1 MPGKACLQLPL
12 VLLFSFEI
20 REPDFVGNKGRPQG
34 NILPVRGLLGG
45 LTPCCFTG
53 GMEGRGEEACL
64 LHWLACSDWGLRLDP
79 STKDRR
85 NQL

>member
-20 REPDFVGNKGRPQG
+20 LEPDFIGNKGRPQG

-45 LTPCCFTG
+45 LSPAVSQG
-53 GMEGRGEEACL
+53 EWRGEERMERGSQRHSQYIL
-64 LHWLACSDWGLRLDP
+64 Y
-79 STKDRR
+79 STDKDHEE
-85 NQL
+85 